1 MSGSGASDGQRGR
14 FLTFEGGE
22 GAGKSTQVA
31 ALEDALKRVGVDVLV
46 TREPGG
52 TPGADLVR
60 HAVLSGAAASFGPEV
75 ETLLFAAARAEH
87 VDRVIRPA
95 LAAGRWVVCDRFLDS
110 TRVYQGG
117 HGVGAPLLRAL
128 ETVAVGDVV
137 PDLTIILDLPA
148 ETGLARA
155 AERRG
160 EGGAADR
167 FEAETIAVHEA
178 RRRRFLEIAAA
189 EPDRCAVVDAAPRPS
204 IVAAAVRR
212 VVSQRLGVPLAER
225 LGA

>member
-1 MSGSGASDGQRGR
+1 MTAGDPGGRGR

-31 ALEDALKRVGVDVLV
+31 ALEDALKRAGIDVLV

-60 HAVLSGAAASFGPEV
+60 HAVLSGAAARFGPEV
-75 ETLLFAAARAEH
+75 ETLLFAAARSEH

-95 LAAGRWVVCDRFLDS
+95 LAAGRWVLCDRFVDS

-117 HGVGAPLLRAL
+117 HGVGEPMLRAL
-128 ETVAVGDVV
+128 ETVAAGDVM

-148 ETGLARA
+148 AVGLGRA

-160 EGGAADR
+160 AAATDR
-167 FEAETIAVHEA
+167 FEAETLAVHEA
-178 RRRRFLEIAAA
+178 RRRRFLEIAAS
-189 EPDRCAVVDAAPRPS
+189 EPERCVVVDAEPRPS
-204 IVAAAVRR
+204 LVAAAVRR
-212 VVSQRLGVPLAER
+212 VVSERLGIALGER